1 MSRVAIVTDT
11 AADLAPEEV
20 AAHAIT
26 VVPLTVTFGDQT
38 FRAGEDLTNEAFW
51 ERMLAPGAPFPKT
64 AAPGAGAMQ
73 AAFEARF
80 REGADALVCV
90 TLSGSL
96 SATHG
101 SAMMARAALPER
113 EIHVVDTRW
122 ATYPEG
128 MLVVLAAE
136 MAAAGRPA
144 AAIADAV
151 RGRIPDLRAFIAL
164 ETLEYLKRGGR
175 ISGARA
181 ALGTVLSVKPIVTVV
196 NGEMEP
202 VDRVRTRSRARARLV
217 ELVGGPPAERLAVMH
232 SMAQGIDEFV
242 DDIAAALDF
251 EPSLILRRVIGPTI
265 GPHVGPGAVGVV
277 VLARVTPAIVG

>member
-20 AAHAIT
+20 AAHGIT
-26 VVPLTVTFGDQT
+26 IVPLSVTFGDQT
-38 FRAGEDLTNEAFW
+38 FRAGVDLTNEAFW
-51 ERMLAPGAPFPKT
+51 ERMLAPAAPFPKT

-73 AAFEARF
+73 AAFEACF
-80 REGADALVCV
+80 REGADAVVCI
-90 TLSGSL
+90 TLSDSL

-101 SAMMARAALPER
+101 SAMMARAALPDR

-136 MAAAGRPA
+136 MAEAGRPA
-144 AAIADAV
+144 AEIAEVV
-151 RGRIPDLRAFIAL
+151 RGRIPDLCAFIAL

-181 ALGTVLSVKPIVTVV
+181 ALGTVLSVKPIVTIA
-196 NGEMEP
+196 NGEMEA
-202 VDRVRTRSRARARLV
+202 VDRVRTRARARTRLV
-217 ELVGGPPAERLAVMH
+217 ELVGGRPAERIAIMH
-232 SMAQGIDEFV
+232 SMAHGVDEFAA
-242 DDIAAALDF
+242 DIAGALDF
-251 EPSLILRRVIGPTI
+251 DRGRILSRVIGPTI

-277 VLARVTPAIVG
+277 VLTRSA